1 MLSPSLSFQGP
12 TVWFSVIQ
20 WLLCQSLWFS
30 DLLSVILCDPV
41 TDCVNLC
48 DPVTDCVILCDSMTD
63 CVILCDSVTDC
74 VILCDPVTDCE
85 ILCNPVTD
93 CEILCDLVTDCEIL
107 CDPVTDWGYSVVE
120 FVWQL
125 EIISTSS
132 SYSLI
137 YFVHTNR
144 WSGHRQQEINNPRY
158 SLPDCWARLCCSQP
172 ETRSNGSL

>member
-74 VILCDPVTDCE
+74 VILCDPVTD
-85 ILCNPVTD
+85 
-93 CEILCDLVTDCEIL
+93 
-107 CDPVTDWGYSVVE
+107 WGYSVVE